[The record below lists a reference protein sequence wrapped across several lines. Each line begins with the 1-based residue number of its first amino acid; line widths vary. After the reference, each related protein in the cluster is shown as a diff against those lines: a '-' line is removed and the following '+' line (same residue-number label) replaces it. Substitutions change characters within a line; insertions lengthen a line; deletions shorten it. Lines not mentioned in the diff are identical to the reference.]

1 MVLED
6 QRLRDLMDIKLFVD
20 TDDDIRIIRRIKRD
34 MEERDRSLDSI
45 IEQYTEV
52 VKPMYHQFIELT
64 KRYAGIVI
72 PEGVSNIVAIDLI
85 NTKVASIL
93 NEAK

>member
-1 MVLED
+1 
-6 QRLRDLMDIKLFVD
+6 
-20 TDDDIRIIRRIKRD
+20 
-34 MEERDRSLDSI
+34 
-45 IEQYTEV
+45 EQYTEV
-52 VKPMYHQFIELT
+52 VKPMYHQFIEPT
-64 KRYAGIVI
+64 KRYADIVI